1 MKKIVLVAAVSVFA
15 FASIAMAE
23 AVKFNGVVEK
33 IAGET
38 VTIKDSESGKSI
50 TLTVKDPAIIQKLT
64 SRKIDTGDS
73 VQVKYESTTNVIS
86 RLNKPGC

>member
-1 MKKIVLVAAVSVFA
+1 MKKIVLAAAVCVFA

-23 AVKFNGVVEK
+23 SVKFNGVVEK